1 MCYNVKVNSLTHLS
15 GQVCASGVVMCCFE
29 VNDNNVTPDSS
40 IAWPARKWSWIGPWS
55 ATVGLFFSIT
65 SNAFVSLWP
74 CAWSFSV
81 LSWKTPLSS
90 SHSLRDGFAVLA
102 CFLSSLR
109 WLFLSR
115 FLLKPNT
122 VRDFSCKNHWRLAAH
137 ALWDF
142 YKIRKL
148 SKICIML
155 LLIVAF
161 YPLHIGAQG
170 FKGLTWT
177 GTSQWEAVVIIF
189 PPLLHPQQLVIKRVN
204 RDYAKSTP
212 NVCCSQSTASTS
224 LFDNL
229 NGIINCGML

>member
-1 MCYNVKVNSLTHLS
+1 MWWGSWNEKTTLRWKNKMCYNVKVASLTHLS

-65 SNAFVSLWP
+65 SSAFVSLWP

-102 CFLSSLR
+102 CFLSSVR
-109 WLFLSR
+109 WFFLSR

-122 VRDFSCKNHWRLAAH
+122 VRDFSCKNHWILAAQ

-177 GTSQWEAVVIIF
+177 GTCNGGFSNGEINRPAGISLANFWSTMLVCSDAETRVVG
-189 PPLLHPQQLVIKRVN
+189 
-204 RDYAKSTP
+204 T
-212 NVCCSQSTASTS
+212 
-224 LFDNL
+224 
-229 NGIINCGML
+229 